1 MKSIKFNAILA
12 ALSSTAILL
21 TGGPAAA
28 QTAPIIAG
36 YGAAPAVENL
46 ANAPDPQLRYKVV
59 FEVTRD
65 GGEDAA
71 VNPGLDRVARFINLL
86 ARSGVRPAPGDVVV
100 VIHGAA
106 TSAVYSAETHR
117 DQFNRENPNAA
128 LIAALQ
134 AAGVDVHVCGIAL
147 ANRKVEP
154 SQVLPGVSVDVAAM
168 ITLANLQL
176 RGWVLLE
183 G

>member
-1 MKSIKFNAILA
+1 MASGLVLF
-12 ALSSTAILL
+12 
-21 TGGPAAA
+21 TGASVAA
-28 QTAPIIAG
+28 QTAPVIPV

-46 ANAPDPQLRYKVV
+46 ANPADPRLRYKVV
-59 FEVTRD
+59 FEVTR
-65 GGEDAA
+65 GGDEST

-106 TSAVYSAETHR
+106 TPTVYSAEIHHA
-117 DQFNRENPNAA
+117 QFNRENPNAA
-128 LIAALQ
+128 LIEALQ

-147 ANRKVEP
+147 ANRKIEP
-154 SQVLPGVSVDVAAM
+154 SQVLPGASVDVAAM